1 MADYDISKRNM
12 ATMRKFPCISLLLFS
27 CFYMQVYNGTV
38 AATDTLFQ
46 GQIMTA
52 SGLLT
57 SSGNAFELGFFST
70 GSTNLYL
77 VIRMKNV
84 ATKDIV
90 WIANRDLPFTG
101 SSMILTINDDGYLVI
116 VSGRISYRVSD
127 DPSSSQNV
135 SATLLDSGNLVLRG
149 GNMDI
154 LWQSFDYPSNT
165 FLPGMKLGYNNK
177 TGKVWSLTS
186 WLDEED
192 PNKGDFEVSMISNE
206 VFLMRGTEIL
216 WSSGP
221 WNGHGFDLMPE
232 MRLSYIFNYSFYSD
246 ENETYFSYSLYNPET
261 ITRFSLDVDGR
272 MREFAWLENYQQW
285 NLLWSQPRQFC
296 SILNSCGSFSRCFE
310 DTQSC
315 KCLQGFYPSENRQGH
330 NGGCIR
336 STPLT
341 CGNGDNKDG
350 FLGIDDVTYPLSS
363 MQQIN
368 TSNPFPYL
376 GPQISISDENSCKE
390 ACLNN
395 CNCSAYAYNTTGHC
409 AIWYG
414 DLINLQQLSSNYP
427 TGHKIFVKLAAF
439 EFNNGKAANW
449 HVWISAIPVVLLVLL
464 TASFFIFRWRKSL
477 KNKGEMEDARQDILL
492 FDMEMSITASSND
505 FSGSENS
512 RKRRK
517 DPAFPLFSFASISIA
532 TENFSLENKLGEGGF
547 GPVYKGK
554 LLNGQEIAV
563 KRLSKRSGQGL
574 EELKNETMLI
584 AKLQHRN
591 LVRLLGCCLEQGEKI
606 LIYEFMPNKSLDL
619 FLFGT
624 NNDGLLDWGTR
635 VRIIEGIAQGLL
647 YLHQYSRLRIIHR
660 DLKSSNILLDS
671 EMNPKISDFGLARM
685 FGDDKLQANTKRI
698 VGTYGY
704 MSPEYAMEGL
714 FSIKSDVFSFG
725 VLLLEIVSGKKNT
738 GFYHSSSLNL
748 IGHAWEF
755 WKGDKVLEL
764 VDHRL
769 EDLVSYPMLYR
780 YIQVALLCVQEMAAD
795 RPTMSEVVSMLT
807 NELTVLNSPKQPAFS
822 NSNQPPSRP
831 ATLSANHITVSI
843 MEPR

>member
-1 MADYDISKRNM
+1 
-12 ATMRKFPCISLLLFS
+12 
-27 CFYMQVYNGTV
+27 MQVFNGTV

-116 VSGRISYRVSD
+116 VNGRISYRVSD

-135 SATLLDSGNLVLRG
+135 SVTLLDSGNLVLRDR
-149 GNMDI
+149 NMDI

-192 PNKGDFEVSMISNE
+192 PNNGDFEVRMVSNE

-232 MRLSYIFNYSFYSD
+232 MRLNYIFNYSLYSD

-285 NLLWSQPRQFC
+285 NLFWSQPRQFC

-315 KCLQGFYPSENRQGH
+315 KCLRGFYPSENRQGH

-341 CGNGDNKDG
+341 CGNGDNKDR

-368 TSNPFPYL
+368 ASNPFPYL

-395 CNCSAYAYNTTGHC
+395 CSCSAYAYNTTGHC

-427 TGHKIFVKLAAF
+427 TGHKIFVKLAAS
-439 EFNNGKAANW
+439 EFNNGK
-449 HVWISAIPVVLLVLL
+449 
-464 TASFFIFRWRKSL
+464 
-477 KNKGEMEDARQDILL
+477 GEMEDTRRDILL
-492 FDMEMSITASSND
+492 FDLEMSITASSND

-512 RKRRK
+512 RNRRK
-517 DPAFPLFSFASISIA
+517 DPAFPLFSLASISIA

-660 DLKSSNILLDS
+660 DLKASNILLDS

-698 VGTYGY
+698 VGTY
-704 MSPEYAMEGL
+704 
-714 FSIKSDVFSFG
+714 FG

-822 NSNQPPSRP
+822 NSNQPSSRP